1 MIISQFAVSKSMN
14 VNFDTLRR
22 NVVNSFTK
30 KLWELEYKNEEIE
43 PFFIKKNVSVDDNK
57 LSFLLACQ
65 VLFRFKKKLKEKM
78 IEARKRIELNNEP
91 KTLFGKFS
99 EMRNFKK
106 ENSKK
111 LKRVNSDILNKN
123 KKTEFINNM
132 NQIYI
137 HITQSIH
144 NNDIYDTNIYD
155 RTTRKNLI
163 SDSIFSGIFYN
174 NDELNEI
181 QNSKKNKSFS
191 HSNII

>member
-1 MIISQFAVSKSMN
+1 
-14 VNFDTLRR
+14 
-22 NVVNSFTK
+22 
-30 KLWELEYKNEEIE
+30 
-43 PFFIKKNVSVDDNK
+43 
-57 LSFLLACQ
+57 
-65 VLFRFKKKLKEKM
+65 
-78 IEARKRIELNNEP
+78 
-91 KTLFGKFS
+91 
-99 EMRNFKK
+99 MRNFKK

-137 HITQSIH
+137 HMTQSIH